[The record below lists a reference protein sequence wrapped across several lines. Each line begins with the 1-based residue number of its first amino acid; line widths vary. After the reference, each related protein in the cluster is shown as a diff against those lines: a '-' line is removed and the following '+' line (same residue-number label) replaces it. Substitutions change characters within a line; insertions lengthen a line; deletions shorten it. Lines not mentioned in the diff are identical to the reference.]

1 MLRIFLG
8 WARLRARE
16 PSTWMGMAMIVVV
29 LGSDPLQA
37 PTLIEACSL
46 IIGGGLVAANGQIL
60 LRRRSGAEQAA
71 PGPLAGPD
79 DQHKGDA
86 L

>member
-46 IIGGGLVAANGQIL
+46 IIGGGLVAANGRVL
-60 LRRRSGAEQAA
+60 LRKRPGAEQPA
-71 PGPLAGPD
+71 PGETPEA
-79 DQHKGDA
+79 DQHKGDS